1 MNVDDIKHVGVIGAG
16 LMGHGIALEFALAG
30 YSVSLS
36 DVSDQRLAEAK
47 RNVAESLGTLE
58 KLGLASREQ
67 TAQAPERI
75 VMTTS
80 LEQAVA
86 PADFVIEAVT
96 ENLPLKKEIFG
107 RLDRFSPE
115 RAILA
120 SNSSSFMPSEVAP
133 ATPRAERVLVAHYF
147 NPPHLLPLVEVVR
160 GPDTSDEAVA
170 VTRDLLQ
177 KVGKRPVVLQ
187 KEAPGFVVNR
197 LQAALMREAIS
208 IVDKGIASAEDVDL
222 ATRSSFGRRLAAAGP
237 FEVFDAAGWDT
248 IVAAMT
254 GLLADI
260 ESSTEVPSRV
270 RDMVER
276 GDLGVKSGRGFYEW
290 PPAASDALRSR
301 IAEALVAIDR
311 LPSSS

>member
-120 SNSSSFMPSEVAP
+120 SNSSSFMPSQVAP
-133 ATPRAERVLVAHYF
+133 ATPRAERVL
-147 NPPHLLPLVEVVR
+147 E
-160 GPDTSDEAVA
+160 
-170 VTRDLLQ
+170 
-177 KVGKRPVVLQ
+177 
-187 KEAPGFVVNR
+187 R
-197 LQAALMREAIS
+197 LRQ
-208 IVDKGIASAEDVDL
+208 
-222 ATRSSFGRRLAAAGP
+222 
-237 FEVFDAAGWDT
+237 
-248 IVAAMT
+248 
-254 GLLADI
+254 
-260 ESSTEVPSRV
+260 
-270 RDMVER
+270 
-276 GDLGVKSGRGFYEW
+276 
-290 PPAASDALRSR
+290 
-301 IAEALVAIDR
+301 
-311 LPSSS
+311 